1 MRSTHATR
9 WVVAGV
15 LFVLA
20 TNSPDV
26 LGQTAAPVPDSEA
39 FLSAQKREKLEQI
52 QSDKTGYAAA
62 IVARWESSARE
73 SGRFDRNYSVDLL
86 AALVSLQPEN
96 LLAAGEASSYQAM
109 MNVLATGRAE
119 SKNDGPVPNALG
131 SFYSDL
137 VYTPVT
143 PCRTVDTRLT
153 AAGVIGAGTTRTFD
167 VDGSNFT
174 AQGGSATGC
183 GIPYGVAT
191 AVTMTVIAVSPSA
204 NGYLNAWA
212 LGAPPTSAVVNY
224 SPGAVIANTAIIPVA
239 PGVGNDFSIFSLA
252 SSHVVVDVLGYYSAP
267 VATALDCISV
277 NSPFVAAAVN
287 TWTAIDAVCPAGR
300 TVTGGGHF
308 TSEGSLGYPG
318 VWLLSIPSGNA
329 WRIWVD
335 NQTNGPRSIQSWAR
349 CCRIPGR

>member
-1 MRSTHATR
+1 MRSKRATC

-20 TNSPDV
+20 TNVPDV
-26 LGQTAAPVPDSEA
+26 LGQTAAPLPDLEG
-39 FLSAQKREKLEQI
+39 FQSAQQREKLELI
-52 QSDKTGYAAA
+52 QNDKRAYAAA

-73 SGRFDRNYSVDLL
+73 SGRFDSNYAVDLL

-96 LLAAGEASSYQAM
+96 LLAAGEATSYQGM

-119 SKNDGPVPNALG
+119 ARSDGPVTNVLG
-131 SFYSDL
+131 SYYSDL

-153 AAGVIGAGTTRTFD
+153 GAGAIAAGTTRTFD

-174 AQGGSATGC
+174 TQGGSATGC

-191 AVTMTVIAVSPSA
+191 AVTMTIVAVAPSA
-204 NGYLNAWA
+204 IGYLNAWA
-212 LGAPPTSAVVNY
+212 LGAPPLSSVVTY
-224 SPGAVIANTAIIPVA
+224 LPGTVLSNTAIIPVA
-239 PGVGNDFSIFSLA
+239 PGIGNDFSIFSLA

-267 VATALDCISV
+267 VATALDCTNAASG
-277 NSPFVAAAVN
+277 FVAAPVN
-287 TWTAIDAVCPAGR
+287 TWTAIDAVCPSGR

-318 VWLLSIPSGNA
+318 VWLLSIPAGNA

-335 NQTNGPRSIQSWAR
+335 NQTNGPRNIQSWAR